1 MPTLTPIATS
11 LPAYNPV
18 IAPRMGM
25 GAAWTNA
32 ANASNQA
39 QVDAISTATRTIQ
52 DNIKANNQAIE
63 DAKRQHAAEV
73 EFDRIK
79 AEYRNSALKISQ
91 DSEKNQDIWGKLTG
105 GFTTINS
112 SKERSQKAQGDLQ
125 KSIDD
130 YESKV
135 KTYNDELVKKQQYLK
150 DLANTA
156 QSQEE
161 YNTAVT
167 EAQKWLE
174 DQVSGLNYQSAAIQG
189 LSEGYGKYMDAPN
202 NSGIGQFFQAYNDKN
217 PVSTAARWLFDHTLG
232 SGDENL
238 PSLTTFIGRVIN
250 TVGNTVDSGRQRNK
264 YDGSSEKGLNGKN
277 PWQASWNQRNFNIGN
292 TSNSW
297 NTESVKESDYKDS
310 ITLYK
315 QQPKATKTMI
325 WYKDKLPTK
334 AQWLSEKLD
343 NGKTRQEQYYDEG
356 SAGLKSK
363 KEFADLTSNVVEF
376 LADPTVWLTGA
387 PKMASSVP
395 SWISKAKTA
404 ISGTSAFSKIKG
416 SKIVSGI
423 IKAGDKL
430 SDSKLGQ
437 AAKWLGKEVET
448 PKERFA
454 RLGQEYT
461 KTQLAAQSK
470 FMPKVVSLYDK
481 IKNNKLDY
489 SVFEDVAKLT
499 DDEAAILQRMT
510 GLNTFAARD
519 KMAMWAGQIG
529 KNKLTA
535 KAQIQKL
542 IDIQTRAQGNARLMK
557 SVDNVASN
565 RFDNKYWANSWVNPA
580 SKTGD
585 KYSFKMFRK
594 GKVGI
599 QSAEQ
604 LKSSMVERYFQ
615 SAVDDVGNKSGKIV
629 TQSQNQIK
637 KLLAEYSSATAKSGD
652 ELATAFAKTKTV
664 GDWLKSKVSSW
675 RDTNKY
681 NKYIKTITDNP
692 VKTSVHMVDPKS
704 VSKAVLPKTEKLTA
718 QMWLNSGAKA
728 LGVPMKIWKTSVLA
742 LRPAWYV
749 NNAAYNATA
758 GFLTAGLDYLP
769 ESIKMMK
776 RGALKAARKEA
787 PDVVSKI
794 GKYLDNGSPLWKP
807 ASALEDANRLA
818 AYKALI
824 NKGLSKDEALKRVN
838 KYFFSYSTKNWERP
852 LKTLMPFWAWNKGLA
867 GAAVRMPA
875 DSPLAARAITYNDR
889 NNKSEVSKLPKDMQ
903 KYYADKQFLGN
914 DKDGNP
920 RFSNTPFN
928 PFTSGSFSS
937 VSKNPWLSALGEL
950 STQKDYY
957 GNPLDEKSIS
967 AAFLNKFPQVP
978 LAKQTLRAWQQN
990 HGDLN
995 ATIKYLGTVGSDGY
1009 AMTKERTG
1017 LDPKATNYAPKLDA
1031 NNKLKENWLAYLGMP
1046 RGATFDKAKYAKEES
1061 LTKLNA
1067 DYFKHDWV
1075 KEYPDYKERV
1085 AAQEKL
1091 ASDSGFNLEK
1101 DLYNG
1106 YWAKNDSQLT
1116 KELKAKK
1123 DIARKYLN
1131 DFWTEYGNLPQDG
1144 NRNIWVKNKMKEIV
1158 DSKVILGNPF
1168 IADGLPKWFDPTSR
1182 DKAVSKEFWNK
1193 YWVASQSERRQLLA
1207 DNPQYAKSYAP
1218 SQKSID
1224 YKSAVASGDWTA
1236 YRGKYG
1242 GSAKST
1248 AYLKAKETGDWSG
1261 YRKEFGSNPDS
1272 TKTKAASF
1280 WSDYFTKSSKERKQL
1295 LADNPEYNKFKD
1307 QAPKSK
1313 EEWDL
1318 IKAEKKAKDIAR
1330 AKKNGKFMEFY
1341 TSRHKQA
1348 TLDQSWAN
1356 RFSSISN
1363 KKIVWKK

>member
-1 MPTLTPIATS
+1 MPTLTPISTT

-39 QVDAISTATRTIQ
+39 QVDAISAATRTIQ
-52 DNIKANNQAIE
+52 DNIAANNQAIE
-63 DAKRQHAAEV
+63 VAKKQHAAEL
-73 EFDRIK
+73 EFDKIK
-79 AEYRNSALKISQ
+79 SEYRNKAITISTA
-91 DSEKNQDIWGKLTG
+91 SEKNQDIWGKLTG
-105 GFTTINS
+105 GFTTVNS
-112 SKERSQKAQGDLQ
+112 SKERAQKAQGDLQ
-125 KSIDD
+125 KNIDD

-135 KTYNDELVKKQQYLK
+135 KKYNEDLATKQQYLK
-150 DLANTA
+150 DLVNTA
-156 QSQEE
+156 KTQKE
-161 YNTAVT
+161 YDDAFT
-167 EAQKWLE
+167 EAQKWFD

-189 LSEGYGKYMDAPN
+189 LSDGYGQYMDSPN
-202 NSGIGQFFQAYNDKN
+202 YTGIGKLGQWYNDKN
-217 PVSTAARWLFDHTLG
+217 PVSDSLRWLFDHTLG
-232 SGDENL
+232 GGDENL
-238 PSLTTFIGRVIN
+238 PSLTTALNRGIN
-250 TVGNTVDSGRQRNK
+250 TVGNLFDPNRQRNK
-264 YDGSSEKGLNGKN
+264 YDGTSETGLNGKN
-277 PWQASWNQRNFNIGN
+277 AWQASYNQRNLNIGN

-297 NTESVKESDYKDS
+297 NTESVKETDYQDS
-310 ITLYK
+310 LNIYK
-315 QQPKATKTMI
+315 QESKATQYRT
-325 WYKDKLPTK
+325 WYKDNLPTK
-334 AQWLSEKLD
+334 AQWLSEKID
-343 NGKTRQEQYYDEG
+343 NGKTRQETYYDEG

-363 KEFADLTSNVVEF
+363 KEFADLTSNVLEF

-387 PKMASSVP
+387 PKVVSSVP
-395 SWISKAKTA
+395 SWINKAKTA
-404 ISGTSAFSKIKG
+404 IGDSSIFNKIKASNIITG
-416 SKIVSGI
+416 ATSIGNKI
-423 IKAGDKL
+423 A
-430 SDSKLGQ
+430 DSKVGQ
-437 AAKWLGKEVET
+437 VAKWLGKESET

-454 RLGQEYT
+454 RMSQDYT
-461 KTQLAAQSK
+461 ANQLAAQSK
-470 FMPKVVSLYDK
+470 YMPKVVSLYDK

-489 SVFEDVAKLT
+489 NVFEDVAKLT
-499 DDEAAILQRMT
+499 DNEAAILQRMT
-510 GLNTFAARD
+510 GLNTFAMRD
-519 KMAMWAGQIG
+519 KMAILAGSIG
-529 KNKLTA
+529 KNKVSA
-535 KAQIQKL
+535 KAEIQKL

-557 SVDNVASN
+557 RSDKVLST
-565 RFDNKYWANSWVNPA
+565 RFDDKYWANSWINPT

-594 GKVGI
+594 GKVGV
-599 QSAEQ
+599 QSVEQ
-604 LKSSMVERYFQ
+604 LKASMVERYFQ
-615 SAVDDVGNKSGKIV
+615 SAVDDVGSKAGKQVTRAQKEIKS
-629 TQSQNQIK
+629 
-637 KLLAEYSSATAKSGD
+637 LLAEYKVAATQGHA
-652 ELATAFAKTKTV
+652 EL
-664 GDWLKSKVSSW
+664 
-675 RDTNKY
+675 
-681 NKYIKTITDNP
+681 
-692 VKTSVHMVDPKS
+692 
-704 VSKAVLPKTEKLTA
+704 KAAYEKI
-718 QMWLNSGAKA
+718 NGRGAK
-728 LGVPMKIWKTSVLA
+728 LSKIIGLPTKVWKTSVLA

-758 GFLTAGLDYLP
+758 GFLSAGLDYIP
-769 ESIKMMK
+769 ESIKMMRK
-776 RGALKAARKEA
+776 GALKAARQEA

-807 ASALEDANRLA
+807 ASALEDANRLS

-824 NKGLSKDEALKRVN
+824 NKGLSKEDALKRVN

-867 GAAVRMPA
+867 GAAVRMPF

-995 ATIKYLGTVGSDGY
+995 ATVKYLGTVGSDGY

-1031 NNKLKENWLAYLGMP
+1031 NNKLQENWLAYLGMP

-1207 DNPQYAKSYAP
+1207 DNPQYAKSHAP

-1224 YKSAVASGDWTA
+1224 YKSAVASGYWTA

-1261 YRKEFGSNPDS
+1261 YRKEFGVGDS
-1272 TKTKAASF
+1272 SKTKAAAF

-1307 QAPKSK
+1307 QVPKSK

-1318 IKAEKKAKDIAR
+1318 IKAEKKAKDLAR

-1341 TSRHKQA
+1341 TSRHKQVM
-1348 TLDQSWAN
+1348 LDQSWAN
-1356 RFSSISN
+1356 RFSSINN